1 MGGEIYITKRKFVAG
16 RVVPPRRGRA
26 RSSRLDAQIKAKQ
39 VENDSLALEL
49 QIAQQKLKEAQ
60 AEVGR
65 LESAEKGDIAA
76 ITIQSA
82 ARSRKAK
89 IEVERRKLEIA
100 RQQQEIEK
108 RQFALAK
115 KQDGKYNGH
124 HKEDVL
130 N

>member
-1 MGGEIYITKRKFVAG
+1 MGGEIYATKRKTVAG
-16 RVVPPRRGRA
+16 RTVPPRRGQS
-26 RSSRLDAQIKAKQ
+26 RSSRLDAQIKAKK

-49 QIAQQKLKEAQ
+49 QIARQKLKEAQ
-60 AEVGR
+60 VEVGR

-124 HKEDVL
+124 REEDVS